1 MSDASGGAGEGPS
14 SKAMSDQLALR
25 IGQQIADVLAAA
37 GLTPPAGQR
46 RAVPP
51 DELGRLVHAYTA
63 IEDSR
68 VRGECVSLL
77 EAIGGSTA
85 R

>member
-1 MSDASGGAGEGPS
+1 MSDASTGAGEGPS
-14 SKAMSDQLALR
+14 SKVMSDQLAQR
-25 IGQQIADVLAAA
+25 IGQQIADIMAAA

-46 RAVPP
+46 RAMPP
-51 DELGRLVHAYTA
+51 AELGRLVHAYTA

-68 VRGECVSLL
+68 VRVECVSLL
-77 EAIGGSTA
+77 EAIGGVTA